1 MHRQGHLG
9 LALAFVAP
17 YSYFLATSVGMAFAL
32 GAVGIAV
39 AVSDLPDK
47 DRHIPGFSHRGFSHT
62 LWAALIV
69 SSATAGAGYV
79 LTARLPQTKST
90 SIHLIETLATAS
102 PVGMAWF
109 VALAALL
116 GYVSHLFGDM
126 LTVGSDYYGMNVEPF
141 APISTV
147 SFQLGLT
154 KADSKFWNGFLLFIG
169 TVATAGSLYLTA

>member
-32 GAVGIAV
+32 GAIGIAV

-47 DRHIPGFSHRGFSHT
+47 DQHIPGLSHRGFSHT

-69 SSATAGAGYV
+69 SSAAGGVGYS
-79 LTARLPQTKST
+79 LAARLPQAERS
-90 SIHLIETLATAS
+90 SIQFIESLATAS
-102 PVGMAWF
+102 PEGVAWF
-109 VALAALL
+109 VAIAAFL

-141 APISTV
+141 APISNA

-154 KADSKFWNGFLLFIG
+154 KADSKFWNGFLLLTG
-169 TVATAGSLYLTA
+169 TIATAGSLYLTA